1 VWHGHVDSVDAYGD
15 RVRVRVVGPVPLVAE
30 VTRAAVQD
38 LGLAAGA
45 DVWMVVKATEVSA
58 YPA

>member
-1 VWHGHVDSVDAYGD
+1 MNSWRPR
-15 RVRVRVVGPVPLVAE
+15 RVRVKGPVPLIAE
-30 VTRAAVQD
+30 VTRAAVQE

-45 DVWMVVKATEVSA
+45 DVWMVVKATEVSV